1 MRCNFLLLIQYKFLQ
16 WYYFSPQFSS
26 LALHIPFHTFCCLLY
41 LIFFIF
47 KWSLHSCYLSED
59 QSSLLPKILVIFQR
73 KARVWLLLFF
83 SCISLITFA
92 RFNVDLKITFSLTAG
107 NFFNSVEPLFA
118 PVFSHS
124 RQLFLNYTQ
133 SFFFY
138 AWQIW
143 LAFPGYRVFFILS
156 WRTDSSV
163 LTFLLVYPS
172 PQHPDYTWSNR
183 GTEKSG
189 GKP

>member
-73 KARVWLLLFF
+73 KACVWLLLFF

-92 RFNVDLKITFSLTAG
+92 WFNVDLKITFSLTAG
-107 NFFNSVEPLFA
+107 NFSTQWNLCLLLFSPTQDNYFSTTLSLSSSVPGKFGW
-118 PVFSHS
+118 
-124 RQLFLNYTQ
+124 LFLATECSLY
-133 SFFFY
+133 SVGE
-138 AWQIW
+138 QIQ
-143 LAFPGYRVFFILS
+143 
-156 WRTDSSV
+156 
-163 LTFLLVYPS
+163 VY
-172 PQHPDYTWSNR
+172 
-183 GTEKSG
+183 
-189 GKP
+189 